1 MNNIEKVLEF
11 LRNNPTATNPE
22 IAKAVR
28 IDADIVKAYISK
40 LKARGNIEVKG

>member
-11 LRNNPTATNPE
+11 LRHNATATNQE

-28 IDADIVKAYISK
+28 IDSDIVKAYI
-40 LKARGNIEVKG
+40 N